1 MTSIKTA
8 ISIREPLFEQ
18 VETLASELNISRS
31 RVFVVAVEEFIQ
43 RYKNRQLLDAI
54 NKAYDDLPTSN
65 EQEYLRKTRHQHQKV
80 VEGEW

>member
-18 VETLASELNISRS
+18 VEALASELNISRS
-31 RVFVVAVEEFIQ
+31 RVFVLAVEEFIQ
-43 RYKNRQLLDAI
+43 RHKNQQLLDEI
-54 NKAYDDLPTSN
+54 NQAYDDLPNSA
-65 EQEYLRKTRHQHQKV
+65 EQTYLRKTRRQHRNI